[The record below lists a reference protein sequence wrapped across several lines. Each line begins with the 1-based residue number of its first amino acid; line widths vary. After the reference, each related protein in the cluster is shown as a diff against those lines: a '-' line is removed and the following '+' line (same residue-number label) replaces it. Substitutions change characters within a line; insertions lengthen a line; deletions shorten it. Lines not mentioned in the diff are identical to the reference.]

1 MLNKTDIEKYFIAEK
16 QLGTVLIIVGAIALV
31 SFLYALFVCK
41 TQYCKGFSI
50 PLCIV
55 GFALIFM
62 GFVKYNKSDNMR
74 IGVIYALDM
83 NPELIKN
90 KEIPRI
96 ISVNKTNTIIKYSEL
111 ILLIL
116 GIAFYFYF
124 KPGTDKQFLTGFAIA
139 LIIQAIIVLSFILF
153 AENKN
158 LKYTQQLK
166 EFVA

>member
-31 SFLYALFVCK
+31 SFLYALFICK

-62 GFVKYNKSDNMR
+62 GIVKYNKSDNIR
-74 IGVIYALDM
+74 VGVIYALDM

-90 KEIPRI
+90 KEIPRMKT
-96 ISVNKTNTIIKYSEL
+96 VNKTSTIIKYSEL
-111 ILLIL
+111 ILMVL

-124 KPGTDKQFLTGFAIA
+124 KSNTDKPFLTGFAVA
-139 LIIQAIIVLSFILF
+139 LIFQAIIVLSFIF
-153 AENKN
+153 FSENKN